1 MARREKK
8 SIEVINGNPVE
19 MAGSFDF
26 EQAFND
32 WQTKCRSYK
41 TSQISPKPPQDAD
54 GGTKNPKSK
63 FVPKDLLGQVRNH
76 VSASVARPDSPNKGD
91 SGLYKALEEIDSELK
106 TIKVFTQAEK
116 QILEKFKNALESFL
130 THPTL
135 NPQNI
140 VFKRPKRYRMVDGEL
155 KITNKKKEKIFGHY
169 IDDYFVKRY
178 PKMKPPK
185 GYEKWSSKFPDT
197 AQPPLYQ
204 AIFGGDMF
212 PKGGLIE
219 VIESA
224 IEQIE
229 KPIEPVLTK
238 INSDLL
244 AQLPKVRS
252 WVIKNAKRF
261 YKDGKYN
268 LSAFR
273 NELNSQNFQGADT
286 LLFRRLMT
294 ANLTGKKLSSINAKN
309 VLAHPVPKFRIDM
322 KTNKAMQN
330 LIKNS
335 YIRSPRA
342 KAPAPKK
349 EEIKKWFEVLS

>member
-1 MARREKK
+1 MVKREKK

-19 MAGSFDF
+19 MSGSFDF

-32 WQTKCRSYK
+32 WQAKCRSYK
-41 TSQISPKPPQDAD
+41 TSQISPKPPQDEN

-91 SGLYKALEEIDSELK
+91 SGLYKALEEIDSKLK

-116 QILEKFKNALESFL
+116 QILEKFKNGLESFL

-140 VFKRPKRYRMVDGEL
+140 VFKRPKRYRKVDGEL
-155 KITNKKKEKIFGHY
+155 RVPSKAKIKIYGHY
-169 IDDYFVKRY
+169 IDDYFIKRY
-178 PKMKPPK
+178 PKLKVPA
-185 GYEKWSSKFPDT
+185 GSENWSSTTRNKAT
-197 AQPPLYQ
+197 PPLYQ
-204 AIFGGDMF
+204 AIYGGDMF

-244 AQLPKVRS
+244 AQLPQVRS

-273 NELNSQNFQGADT
+273 NELNSQNYQGVDS

-322 KTNKAMQN
+322 KTNKSMQN
-330 LIKNS
+330 LIRNS

-349 EEIKKWFEVLS
+349 EEVKKWFEMVL

>member
-91 SGLYKALEEIDSELK
+91 KGIYKYLEDIDTTLK
-106 TIKVFTQAEK
+106 TVKIFNQAEK
-116 QILEKFKNALESFL
+116 HFLEKFRDALKSL
-130 THPTL
+130 LSHPSL

-140 VFKRPKRYRMVDGEL
+140 VFKRPKRYRMVDGKL
-155 KITNKKKEKIFGHY
+155 KITNKEKEKIFGHY
-169 IDDYFVKRY
+169 IDDYFINRY

-185 GYEKWSSKFPDT
+185 GYEKWSSKSPDKAT
-197 AQPPLYQ
+197 PPLYQ
-204 AIFGGDMF
+204 AIYGGVMF

-244 AQLPKVRS
+244 AQLPQVRS

-273 NELNSQNFQGADT
+273 SELNSQTYQGADS

-294 ANLTGKKLSSINAKN
+294 ANLTGEKLSSINAKN

-349 EEIKKWFEVLS
+349 EEVKKWFEMVL